1 MILLN
6 TTSTGPSAS
15 YTLSHPSEKVAM
27 QVTRTSTAAVAT
39 AVTLQGSID
48 GNNWISLGAQQT
60 YSSTGTSIYVS
71 TGNYLVGQ
79 IRANIDAHTATGAIS
94 VETIALRN

>member
-15 YTLSHPSEKVAM
+15 YTLSHPSDLVAM

-39 AVTLQGSID
+39 TVTLQGSID
-48 GNNWISLGAQQT
+48 GNNWVSLGAQQSYT
-60 YSSTGTSIYVS
+60 STGTSIYVS
-71 TGNYLVGQ
+71 TGTYLVGQ
-79 IRANIDAHTATGAIS
+79 IRVTVGAHSATGAIS